1 MQRKI
6 PALLAAWLVLTLLL
20 AACAAGQNAYNADV
34 QAGVAYLQS
43 LEQKNPDDV
52 TQALRQMELEKLQAE
67 RAAREQEIY
76 DDLDNVWQY
85 FSDAAILGDSRA
97 VGFSYYSFLDEARVL
112 ASSGERVS
120 AVEEHI
126 ETLKKLKPAE
136 VYLCYGIND
145 IGWYASA
152 QEYADAVQTA
162 VELLREE
169 LPNATIVV
177 SSILP
182 AQEIACQKQALWRQI
197 PDYSAAVAQMCRE
210 NGILFADNA
219 AVCEE
224 HDDLWQADGIHL
236 FPQFYPYWAA
246 NLLIASWGEIAD
258 A

>member
-1 MQRKI
+1 MKKLGWLLTALTL
-6 PALLAAWLVLTLLL
+6 ALLLS
-20 AACAAGQNAYNADV
+20 ACANEPVGDSAAV
-34 QAGVAYLQS
+34 QAGVAYLQA
-43 LEQKNPDDV
+43 LEEQDPGEV
-52 TQALRQMELEKLQAE
+52 TRVLRERELEKLRAE
-67 RAAREQEIY
+67 RAAREQAVY
-76 DDLDNVWQY
+76 DDLDHVWQY
-85 FSDAAILGDSRA
+85 FSDAVILGDSRA

-120 AVEEHI
+120 AVEDHV
-126 ETLKKLKPAE
+126 ETLKKLDPAT

-152 QEYADAVQTA
+152 QEYADAVQAA
-162 VELLREE
+162 VELLQKE
-169 LPNATIVV
+169 LPDATIVV

-182 AQEIACQKQALWRQI
+182 AQEIACQKQKLFRQI
-197 PDYSAAVAQMCRE
+197 PDYSAAVAQMCAE
-210 NGILFADNA
+210 NGTLFADNT

-246 NLLIASWGEIAD
+246 NLVIASWGDMAD